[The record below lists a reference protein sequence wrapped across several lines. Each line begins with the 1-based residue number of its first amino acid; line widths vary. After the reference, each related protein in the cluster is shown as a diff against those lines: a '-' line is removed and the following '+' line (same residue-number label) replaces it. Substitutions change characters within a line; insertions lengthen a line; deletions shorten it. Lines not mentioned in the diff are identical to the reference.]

1 MRTFQTLGLLLTYPT
16 PELVEALPELR
27 QVLQAEEALSA
38 ERRESLDGLLSH
50 LRTTA
55 LMDVQEAYVALFD
68 RHPGLSLH
76 LFEHVYGESRD
87 RGQALAEL
95 ADLYAS
101 GGLYLKNG
109 ETPDY
114 LPAFL
119 EFMSGQP
126 EKEARRL
133 LGEVGHI
140 LLLLAE
146 RLEQRENVYAPVLRA
161 LTSLCEPH
169 PESTRVE
176 EAARV
181 NPDVV
186 PDPDT
191 MWAEPEAFPSQ
202 SCGVAPSV
210 KPSKPTR
217 VAIEEPSHG

>member
-1 MRTFQTLGLLLTYPT
+1 MRTFHTLGLLLTYPT

-27 QVLQAEEALSA
+27 QVLQAEEGLSA
-38 ERRESLDGLLSH
+38 QQQANLASVFNYLQQGN
-50 LRTTA
+50 
-55 LMDVQEAYVALFD
+55 LMDIQEAYVALFD
-68 RHPGLSLH
+68 RHPGVSLH

-95 ADLYAS
+95 ADLYATS
-101 GGLYLKNG
+101 NLFLTNG

-140 LLLLAE
+140 LLLLSE
-146 RLEQRENVYAPVLRA
+146 RLEQRESVYAPVLRA
-161 LTSLCEPH
+161 LTGLCDPH
-169 PESTRVE
+169 PESARVE

-181 NPDVV
+181 NPDVM

-191 MWAEPEAFPSQ
+191 VWAEPEAFPSQ
-202 SCGVAPSV
+202 ACGVTPSV
-210 KPSKPTR
+210 KTSKPTR
-217 VAIEEPSHG
+217 ISIEETPHD

>member
-27 QVLQAEEALSA
+27 QVLQAEEALSGQQQA
-38 ERRESLDGLLSH
+38 NLASVFDYLHHGR
-50 LRTTA
+50 
-55 LMDVQEAYVALFD
+55 LMDIQEAYVALFD

-95 ADLYAS
+95 ADLYAAS
-101 GGLYLKNG
+101 NLFLSNG

-119 EFMSGQP
+119 EFMGGQP

-161 LTSLCEPH
+161 LTSLCEPV
-169 PESTRVE
+169 PETARAE

-181 NPDVV
+181 NPDVM

-210 KPSKPTR
+210 KTSKPTR

>member
-16 PELVEALPELR
+16 PELLAALPEFH
-27 QVLQAEEALSA
+27 QVLRAEEALPQDQIEA
-38 ERRESLDGLLSH
+38 MQKLFSH
-50 LRTTA
+50 LTETN
-55 LMDVQEAYVALFD
+55 LLDVQEAYVALFD

-101 GGLYLKNG
+101 GGLFLKNG

-146 RLEQRENVYAPVLRA
+146 RLEQRESVYAPVLRA
-161 LTSLCEPH
+161 LTQMCEPH
-169 PESTRVE
+169 PEAARVE
-176 EAARV
+176 EAKRI
-181 NPDVV
+181 NPDVE
-186 PDPDT
+186 PDLDKT
-191 MWAEPEAFPSQ
+191 WAEPEAFPTKA
-202 SCGVAPSV
+202 CGVTSTAPAA
-210 KPSKPTR
+210 KPTR
-217 VAIEEPSHG
+217 VSIEESSHG